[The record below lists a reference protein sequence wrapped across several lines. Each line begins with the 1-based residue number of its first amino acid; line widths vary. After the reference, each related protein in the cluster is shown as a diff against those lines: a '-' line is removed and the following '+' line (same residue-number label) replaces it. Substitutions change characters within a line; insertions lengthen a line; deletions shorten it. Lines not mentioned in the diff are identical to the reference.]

1 MANIFVAATATFNGK
16 ALTRGKK
23 EISAFDKQVNKLG
36 KTFAGVFGATA
47 LLNYSKKAVAAFAAD
62 EKAAKALEQQLKN
75 TGYQFSAPGVEKYIS
90 NLQKSTGVLDDELRP
105 AFQQLL
111 TVTGSITK
119 SQDALSTALNISAAT
134 GKSLSEVSA
143 AIAKGYSGQ
152 TTSLSRLGA
161 GLSKAILKTG
171 DMDKI
176 MGELNQKF
184 AGQSAARL
192 ATYAGKMDLL
202 KVASENVKE
211 EIGRGILGALD
222 ALSKDTSIEDTTAK
236 MESFG
241 KATGDAI
248 TGVGVLIAELQK
260 IPGSKRVTD
269 VLFGTNIFGLLGKL
283 AEEDAKSKAG
293 TKPNLEARSS
303 SRVYLQ
309 QLKLENKIIKEG
321 NKARA
326 DELAKLKAKSEVDKL
341 KDKFDVERIGLTLA
355 LNQATDEETKLRLR
369 AQLAILDNNE
379 ALAKKYNSELAASS
393 AAKTLADSATNAANA
408 LNTLPSKYDAIFN
421 SLVNTFKTMGLDQG
435 SAAGLAGA
443 SARLQAQADA
453 FLAQMGQYAV
463 PGGMPSSAST
473 AAAAATP
480 TIVPQVTVNTG
491 AVLTNNQEL
500 ERYIIDAV
508 GNATKLG
515 DRLVPRGAVPTFL
528 LQ

>member
-16 ALTRGKK
+16 ALARGKK
-23 EISAFDKQVNKLG
+23 EISAFDKQVKKLG
-36 KTFAGVFGATA
+36 RTFGITFGAA
-47 LLNYSKKAVAAFAAD
+47 SLINYSKKAVAAFAAD

-90 NLQKSTGVLDDELRP
+90 NLQTTTGVLDDELRP

-119 SQDALSTALNISAAT
+119 SPEALSTALNVSAAT
-134 GKSLSEVSA
+134 GKSLSEVTA
-143 AIAKGYSGQ
+143 AISKGYSGQ

-161 GLSKAILKTG
+161 GLSKAIIKTG

-176 MGELNQKF
+176 IGELNQKF

-222 ALSKDTSIEDTTAK
+222 ALSKDTSIENTTAK
-236 MESFG
+236 MENFG

-303 SRVYLQ
+303 SRVYGQ
-309 QLKLENKIIKEG
+309 QLRLENKIIKES

-341 KDKFDVERIGLTLA
+341 KDKFDIERIGLTLA
-355 LNQATDEETKLRLR
+355 LNQATDEETKLRLK

-379 ALAKKYNSELAASS
+379 ALAKKYNAELGAVA
-393 AAKTLADSATNAANA
+393 AANA
-408 LNTLPSKYDAIFN
+408 LATSATTAAGALNFLASGMPALFN
-421 SLVNTFKTMGLDQG
+421 SLGELTGRGRNQIAPDEF
-435 SAAGLAGA
+435 
-443 SARLQAQADA
+443 ARLPQGVTNMGAQTAA
-453 FLAQMGQYAV
+453 
-463 PGGMPSSAST
+463 T
-473 AAAAATP
+473 AAATAQTTATLTLDP
-480 TIVPQVTVNTG
+480 NASSDKLVSAIGELVRVN
-491 AVLTNNQEL
+491 LK
-500 ERYIIDAV
+500 Y
-508 GNATKLG
+508 GNK
-515 DRLVPRGAVPTFL
+515 LVPAGTI
-528 LQ
+528 Q

>member
-16 ALTRGKK
+16 ALARGKK
-23 EISAFDKQVNKLG
+23 EISAFDKQVKKLG
-36 KTFAGVFGATA
+36 RTFGVTFGAA
-47 LLNYSKKAVAAFAAD
+47 SLINYSKKAVTAFAAD

-90 NLQKSTGVLDDELRP
+90 NLQRTTGVLDDELRP

-119 SQDALSTALNISAAT
+119 SQEALSTALNVSAAT
-134 GKSLSEVSA
+134 GKSLSEVTSA
-143 AIAKGYSGQ
+143 ISKGYSGQ

-161 GLSKAILKTG
+161 GLSKAIIKTG

-236 MESFG
+236 MENFG

-260 IPGSKRVTD
+260 IPGAKRATD
-269 VLFGTNIFGLLGKL
+269 ILFGTNIFGLLGKL
-283 AEEDAKSKAG
+283 AEEETKSKAG
-293 TKPNLEARSS
+293 TKANLEPRSA
-303 SRVYLQ
+303 SRVYVQ
-309 QLKLENKIIKEG
+309 QLRLENKIIRDT

-341 KDKFDVERIGLTLA
+341 KDKFDVERINLMVA
-355 LNQATDEETKLRLR
+355 LNAATDEETKLRIR

-379 ALAKKYNSELAASS
+379 ALAKKINAELN
-393 AAKTLADSATNAANA
+393 AKTAVDALATAAGVAATA
-408 LNTLPSKYDAIFN
+408 LNNLGPALFN
-421 SLVNTFKTMGLDQG
+421 SLGEMTGRGRNQIAPFENYTYTVPQG
-435 SAAGLAGA
+435 ATNQ
-443 SARLQAQADA
+443 QA
-453 FLAQMGQYAV
+453 
-463 PGGMPSSAST
+463 T
-473 AAAAATP
+473 ATATATP
-480 TIVPQVTVNTG
+480 TATVTVNAGTIVTDQQLQ
-491 AVLTNNQEL
+491 AVIEQNVLNL
-500 ERYIIDAV
+500 LKS
-508 GNATKLG
+508 GNKLLPAG
-515 DRLVPRGAVPTFL
+515 SL
-528 LQ
+528 

>member
-16 ALTRGKK
+16 ALARGKK
-23 EISAFDKQVNKLG
+23 EISAFDKQVKKLG
-36 KTFAGVFGATA
+36 RTFGVTFGAA
-47 LLNYSKKAVAAFAAD
+47 SLINYSKKAVAAFAAD

-90 NLQKSTGVLDDELRP
+90 NLQRTTGVLDDELRP

-119 SQDALSTALNISAAT
+119 SQEALSTALNVSAAT
-134 GKSLSEVSA
+134 GKSLSEVTA
-143 AIAKGYSGQ
+143 AISKGYSGQ

-161 GLSKAILKTG
+161 GLSKAIIKTG

-236 MESFG
+236 MENFG

-260 IPGSKRVTD
+260 IPGAKRATD
-269 VLFGTNIFGLLGKL
+269 ILFGTNIFGLLGKL
-283 AEEDAKSKAG
+283 AEEETKSKAG
-293 TKPNLEARSS
+293 TKANLEPRSA
-303 SRVYLQ
+303 SRVYVQ
-309 QLKLENKIIKEG
+309 QLRLENKIIRDT

-341 KDKFDVERIGLTLA
+341 QEKFDVERINLTFA
-355 LNQATDEETKLRLR
+355 LNQATDEETKLRIR

-379 ALAKKYNSELAASS
+379 ALAKKINAELN
-393 AAKTLADSATNAANA
+393 AKTSVDALATAAGVAATA
-408 LNTLPSKYDAIFN
+408 LNNFGPALFN
-421 SLVNTFKTMGLDQG
+421 SLGEMTARGRNQIAPFENYTYTVPQG
-435 SAAGLAGA
+435 ATNQ
-443 SARLQAQADA
+443 QA
-453 FLAQMGQYAV
+453 
-463 PGGMPSSAST
+463 T
-473 AAAAATP
+473 ATATATP
-480 TIVPQVTVNTG
+480 TATITVNAGTIVTDQQLQ
-491 AVLTNNQEL
+491 AVIEQNVLNL
-500 ERYIIDAV
+500 LKS
-508 GNATKLG
+508 GNKLLPAG
-515 DRLVPRGAVPTFL
+515 SL
-528 LQ
+528 

>member
-16 ALTRGKK
+16 ALARGKK
-23 EISAFDKQVNKLG
+23 EISAFDKQVKKLG
-36 KTFAGVFGATA
+36 RTFGVTFGAA
-47 LLNYSKKAVAAFAAD
+47 SLINYSKKAVAAFAAD

-90 NLQKSTGVLDDELRP
+90 NLQRTTGVLDDELRP

-119 SQDALSTALNISAAT
+119 SQEALSTALNVSAAT
-134 GKSLSEVSA
+134 GKSLSEVTA
-143 AIAKGYSGQ
+143 AISKGYSGQ

-161 GLSKAILKTG
+161 GLSKAIIKTG

-236 MESFG
+236 MENFG

-260 IPGSKRVTD
+260 IPGAKKATD
-269 VLFGTNIFGLLGKL
+269 ILFGTNIFSLLGKL
-283 AEEDAKSKAG
+283 AEEETKSKAG
-293 TKPNLEARSS
+293 TKANLEPRSA
-303 SRVYLQ
+303 SRVYVQ
-309 QLKLENKIIKEG
+309 QLRLENKIIRDT

-341 KDKFDVERIGLTLA
+341 KDKFDIERIGLTLA

-379 ALAKKYNSELAASS
+379 ALAKKLNAELGAVA
-393 AAKTLADSATNAANA
+393 AANA
-408 LNTLPSKYDAIFN
+408 LATSATTAAGALNFLASGMPALFN
-421 SLVNTFKTMGLDQG
+421 SLGELTGRGRNQIAPDEF
-435 SAAGLAGA
+435 
-443 SARLQAQADA
+443 ARLPQGVTNMGAQTAA
-453 FLAQMGQYAV
+453 
-463 PGGMPSSAST
+463 T
-473 AAAAATP
+473 AAATAQTTATLTLDPNASSDKLVAA
-480 TIVPQVTVNTG
+480 IGELVRVN
-491 AVLTNNQEL
+491 LK
-500 ERYIIDAV
+500 Y
-508 GNATKLG
+508 GNK
-515 DRLVPRGAVPTFL
+515 LVPAGTI
-528 LQ
+528 Q

>member
-16 ALTRGKK
+16 ALARGKK
-23 EISAFDKQVNKLG
+23 EISAFDKQVKKLG
-36 KTFAGVFGATA
+36 RTFGITFGAA
-47 LLNYSKKAVAAFAAD
+47 SLINYSKKAVAAFAAD

-90 NLQKSTGVLDDELRP
+90 NLQRTTGVLDDELRP

-119 SQDALSTALNISAAT
+119 SQEALSTALNVSAAT
-134 GKSLSEVSA
+134 GKSLSEVTA
-143 AIAKGYSGQ
+143 AISKGYSGQ

-161 GLSKAILKTG
+161 GLSKAIIKTG

-236 MESFG
+236 MENFG

-326 DELAKLKAKSEVDKL
+326 DELAKLKAKSEIDKL
-341 KDKFDVERIGLTLA
+341 KDKFDLERIGLTLA
-355 LNQATDEETKLRLR
+355 LNQATDEETKLRLQ

-379 ALAKKYNSELAASS
+379 ALAKKLNAELGAKASIDALATAANSAAS
-393 AAKTLADSATNAANA
+393 ALTNFGPALFNA
-408 LNTLPSKYDAIFN
+408 LGQLTGRGRNQIAPDEFYRLPQGVTNMGSTTTATAPVV
-421 SLVNTFKTMGLDQG
+421 VNVPVN
-435 SAAGLAGA
+435 AG
-443 SARLQAQADA
+443 
-453 FLAQMGQYAV
+453 
-463 PGGMPSSAST
+463 
-473 AAAAATP
+473 
-480 TIVPQVTVNTG
+480 TIVT
-491 AVLTNNQEL
+491 NQEL
-500 ERYIIDAV
+500 QGLITDTVRVALKS
-508 GNATKLG
+508 GNKLLPAG
-515 DRLVPRGAVPTFL
+515 GI
-528 LQ
+528 Q